1 MCYKSCIAN
10 CCTNHVSISQA
21 ERRRLASRKAAKE
34 LLQDLVTG
42 KADAYE
48 AYGSLY
54 GLWYGNNAAVQELR
68 PFFRMEGIEPD
79 GSFVVTRGEETVLAL
94 RRVFIE
100 TYGVRFPIVGQ
111 IHMRSDSDES
121 RLGFDPVGLLIQ
133 PGQTLRW
140 SRRGSFEQ
148 RYRGGLV
155 GRVLPQPESG
165 VGRARCE

>member
-1 MCYKSCIAN
+1 MSP
-10 CCTNHVSISQA
+10 ISQA

-79 GSFVVTRGEETVLAL
+79 GSFSVTEEFREKVLILA
-94 RRVFIE
+94 E
-100 TYGVRFPIVGQ
+100 Q
-111 IHMRSDSDES
+111 I
-121 RLGFDPVGLLIQ
+121 LPKLFD
-133 PGQTLRW
+133 
-140 SRRGSFEQ
+140 
-148 RYRGGLV
+148 
-155 GRVLPQPESG
+155 
-165 VGRARCE
+165 